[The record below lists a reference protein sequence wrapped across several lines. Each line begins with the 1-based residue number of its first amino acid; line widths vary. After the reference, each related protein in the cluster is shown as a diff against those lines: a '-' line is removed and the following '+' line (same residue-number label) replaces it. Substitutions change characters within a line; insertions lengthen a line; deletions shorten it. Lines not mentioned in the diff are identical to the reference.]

1 MLRKRQECSAISH
14 LYIGQISKR
23 ATLLHLLSLSL
34 LLILII
40 VVVVFSI
47 GLGLVLLLGIIF
59 LFLLGRLNLV
69 CSLPFLGKCVG
80 FSHIVAQ
87 NNVVEDCASLHLP
100 QIEPQEANRHIPC

>member
-1 MLRKRQECSAISH
+1 MLRKGQECSAISH
-14 LYIGQISKR
+14 LYIGQISKC
-23 ATLLHLLSLSL
+23 ATLLHLLSL

-40 VVVVFSI
+40 VVVVVSI

-87 NNVVEDCASLHLP
+87 NNIVEDCASLHLP
-100 QIEPQEANRHIPC
+100 QIE